1 MDRILKS
8 VKKKFGRP
16 VKKAATLSSDIIRKF
31 VENLL
36 GSGEF
41 KDERT
46 AVFILTQFV
55 LFGRYEEVSKLKK
68 KNITLLPSGDY
79 QVLVEEAKNFN
90 CWDARKSY
98 IAKGSEDDGFDP
110 AAILSSYID
119 KIGGSGSEWL
129 FPNFR
134 KGKGGSVVFLDKPV
148 SYDNMLKLLREGLD
162 RIGVDGK
169 SFTLHSVRT
178 GALSEAA
185 NSGRCDREGLRRQ
198 VRWSTLGM
206 VDHYHKYSL
215 ENKLKPCRALGLYSV

>member
-79 QVLVEEAKNFN
+79 QVLVEEAK
-90 CWDARKSY
+90 
-98 IAKGSEDDGFDP
+98 
-110 AAILSSYID
+110 
-119 KIGGSGSEWL
+119 
-129 FPNFR
+129 
-134 KGKGGSVVFLDKPV
+134 
-148 SYDNMLKLLREGLD
+148 KL
-162 RIGVDGK
+162 
-169 SFTLHSVRT
+169 
-178 GALSEAA
+178 
-185 NSGRCDREGLRRQ
+185 
-198 VRWSTLGM
+198 
-206 VDHYHKYSL
+206 
-215 ENKLKPCRALGLYSV
+215 